1 MANITYTVVWGDTL
15 SSIALR
21 YGTTVAELKRLNNL
35 EKDYIVVGQVL
46 IVNGDPATVAKTT
59 GSTVRIDTF
68 GLLSSM
74 TRTIYA
80 FWTFSKDNVDKYQ
93 VVWEYYTA
101 DKKWHAGNGDN
112 GEYVTSTYFLYR
124 PPDTDDAIQVRVKVK
139 PISKTYVNSKGK
151 TVSYWTGSFCS
162 YKTYSFDTTPPKT
175 PPTPSV
181 SIDKYKLTALLD
193 NLDTSNSDSG
203 INAHYIQFEVV
214 EDEGRVF
221 STSPNVLIYMQRAS
235 YSVNINAGHKY
246 KVRARS
252 YRDGMYSLDGNNTGW
267 SDYSSSVETIPEASS
282 GITKIEARSSTSIY
296 VEWNKVN
303 SATSYDLQYAVKKE
317 YLDSSDSASTE
328 TGITD
333 THYLKTGLETG
344 REYFFRVRAVNSQG
358 ASSWSSVQSVII
370 GTKPSAPTTWS
381 SSTTVYVGEPL
392 VLYWVHNSE
401 DKSTITYSELEI
413 YVDGVKESHIIQNT
427 DPITDD
433 ESENKINS
441 YPIDTSV
448 YMEGTHIQWRV
459 RTAGITKEYGDWS
472 IQRNIDIFA
481 PATLA
486 LTVSYEGYANSTL
499 LSLPINVTA
508 TGGPSTQT
516 PIGYSLS
523 VKANETYETLNFDG
537 TRKVISKGESIYSN
551 YFDASGTL
559 YKSLSASDLDLE
571 NNIQYELN
579 CIVTMNSGL
588 TAESSIFFTV
598 AWSDEV
604 YEPNAEIGINDD
616 QISVFI
622 RPYCVDEDEN
632 IIPDVLVSVYRRE
645 FDGSFTEIIKDVDN
659 SIGVT
664 VTDPHPALDYARY
677 RIIAKSKNTGAI
689 SYYDMPG
696 YPIGE
701 TSIIIQWD
709 EEWTDYNTINEAE
722 EPDEN
727 EYIKPSWSGSMVKL
741 PYNIDVSESNSKD
754 VSLIKYIG
762 RKNPVS
768 YYGTQIGMK
777 TTWNAEIDKTDS
789 ETLYALRRL
798 SIYTGNVYV
807 REPSGIGY
815 WASVSV
821 SMSRKHIDTIIPVT
835 IDITRVEGGA

>member
-1 MANITYTVVWGDTL
+1 MANTTYKVVWGDTL
-15 SSIALR
+15 SAIALR
-21 YGTTVAELKRLNNL
+21 YNTTVAELVRLNNI
-35 EKDYIVVGQVL
+35 KNPDYIVVGQVL
-46 IVNGDPATVAKTT
+46 IVKGDPAKVKKTT
-59 GSTVRIDTF
+59 GSKVRIDTF
-68 GLLSSM
+68 GLRSN
-74 TRTIYA
+74 TDRTIYA
-80 FWTFSKDNVDKYQ
+80 SWTFSKDNVDKYQ
-93 VVWEYYTA
+93 VIWEYYTKN
-101 DKKWHAGNGDN
+101 KKWFKGNGDT
-112 GEYVTSTYFLYR
+112 GENTTSTQSLYTA
-124 PPDTDDAIQVRVKVK
+124 PDDALQVKVKVK
-139 PISKTYVNSKGK
+139 PISKTYKNKKGK
-151 TVSYWTGSFCS
+151 EVSYWTGSWCS
-162 YKTYSFDTTPPKT
+162 YKTYNFDQNPPKT
-175 PPTPSV
+175 PPVPNVTV
-181 SIDKYKLTALLD
+181 DKYTLTASLD
-193 NLDTSNSDSG
+193 NLNISNSDNG
-203 INAHYIQFEVV
+203 IYASRIQFEVV
-214 EDEGRVF
+214 EDDTKIF
-221 STSPNVLIYMQRAS
+221 STSPNVLIQTQHAA
-235 YSVNINAGHKY
+235 YSVNVNPGHKY

-252 YRDGMYSLDGNNTGW
+252 WRDGKYSTDGDNKGW
-267 SDYSSSVETIPEASS
+267 SNYSNNVETMPDASG

-296 VEWNKVN
+296 VEWEKVD
-303 SATSYDLQYAVKKE
+303 SAKSYDLEYAVKQE
-317 YLDSSDSASTE
+317 YLDGSDSSSTQ

-333 THYLKTGLETG
+333 THYLKTGLESG
-344 REYFFRVRAVNSQG
+344 REYFFRVRAVNDKG
-358 ASSWSSVQSVII
+358 ASAWSSIKSVII

-381 SSTTVYVGEPL
+381 STTTVHVGEPL

-401 DKSTITYSELEI
+401 DKSTVTYSELEVYI
-413 YVDGVKESHIIQNT
+413 DGVKNTYTIKNT

-433 ESENKINS
+433 NKNKTNS
-441 YPIDTSV
+441 YPIDTSI
-448 YMEGTHIQWRV
+448 YAEGTKLEWRV

-472 IQRNIDIFA
+472 IQRKVDIYA

-486 LTVSYEGYANSTL
+486 LTVSYEGYADATL
-499 LSLPINVTA
+499 LSLPINITA

-523 VKANETYETLNFDG
+523 VKANESYETLDFDG
-537 TRKVISKGESIYSN
+537 TRKVISKGESIYSS
-551 YFDASGTL
+551 YFDTSGTL
-559 YKSLSASDLDLE
+559 YKSLSANDLDLE
-571 NNIQYELN
+571 NNIEYELS

-598 AWSDEV
+598 AWSDEI

-632 IIPDVLVSVYRRE
+632 LIPNVLVSVYRRE
-645 FDGSFTEIIKDVDN
+645 FDGSFTEIIKDIDN
-659 SIGVT
+659 LIGVT

-677 RIIAKSKNTGAI
+677 RIIAKSKSTGAI

-709 EEWTDYNTINEAE
+709 EEWTDYNTMNEVE

-727 EYIKPSWSGSMVKL
+727 EYIKPSWSGSMIKL

-754 VSLIKYIG
+754 VSLINYTG

-768 YYGTQIGMK
+768 YYGTQLGVK
-777 TTWNAEIDKTDS
+777 STWNTEIDKTDS

-798 SIYTGNVYV
+798 AVYTGNAYV

-821 SMSRKHIDTIIPVT
+821 SMSQKHLDTTIPVT